1 MQMLGDV
8 AMKLLQLE
16 LDGTYEDYEEY
27 IGNIDYLHSKLRQ
40 TNVIILTIIL
50 SALLTVRYL
59 YIETYMKK
67 YLYKIHRFNTR
78 SELKYLRFAF
88 LRLVDWSEDVESS
101 LQNFG
106 S

>member
-1 MQMLGDV
+1 MQMLGDAAV
-8 AMKLLQLE
+8 KLLQLD

>member
-1 MQMLGDV
+1 MQKLGDF

-16 LDGTYEDYEEY
+16 LDGTYK
-27 IGNIDYLHSKLRQ
+27 DYLHPKLRQ
-40 TNVIILTIIL
+40 NNAIILTVIL
-50 SALLTVRYL
+50 SVLLTVRYF
-59 YIETYMKK
+59 YIDTYMKR

-78 SELKYLRFAF
+78 SELKNLEFAF
-88 LRLVDWSEDVESS
+88 LRLVDWIEVVMSS